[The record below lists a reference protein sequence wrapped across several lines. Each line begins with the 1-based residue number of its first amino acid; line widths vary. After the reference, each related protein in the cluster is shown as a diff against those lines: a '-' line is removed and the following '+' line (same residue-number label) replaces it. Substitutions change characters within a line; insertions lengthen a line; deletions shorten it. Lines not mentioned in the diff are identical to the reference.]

1 MGSLIIVLI
10 ILIIMSG
17 YFSST
22 ETAFSCLNKIRV
34 MNWANGGNKRAKLVL
49 KIANN
54 YDKLITNVLIGNN
67 IVNILATTIA
77 TIIFGQIWYN
87 DQSLAATM
95 TTVIM
100 TLVVLIFGEILPKT
114 MAKCFPEKYAMFS
127 APIIYGISFV
137 FYPLSLFFLLLQ
149 KLVKKIFRMPKESVT
164 NEELITIIN
173 EAENTGG
180 IDKENGEL
188 IRSAVEF
195 DDVVV
200 GKIFTPRVDITAVE
214 KSMSMD
220 EIFEIFKKSGF
231 SRLPVYENNIDNI
244 IGFIHEK
251 NFFLAKVENKP
262 NINDIIQPVLF
273 TQEQVK
279 VDDLLKH
286 LQKNK
291 SQIAIV
297 IDEFGGTDGLV
308 TMEDCIEELVGE
320 IYDESDKVEEPIQK
334 IDDKNFIVLGSV
346 ELETFFDLF
355 KIKADNLEEI
365 ESTTVGGWICEHLG
379 LLPNKGVSF
388 EYQNVKIEVYEN
400 VRHRIS
406 KVKVTKL

>member
-1 MGSLIIVLI
+1 MGSLVLVLCILI
-10 ILIIMSG
+10 ILSG
-17 YFSST
+17 YFSAT
-22 ETAFSCLNKIRV
+22 ETAFSCLNKIRII
-34 MNWANGGNKRAKLVL
+34 NWVNGGNKRAKLVL

-77 TIIFGQIWYN
+77 TIIFGQIWVN

-114 MAKCFPEKYAMFS
+114 IAKCFPEKFAMFS

-137 FYPLSLFFLLLQ
+137 FYPLSLFFLMLQ
-149 KLVKKIFRMPKESVT
+149 KVVKKIFRMPKESVT

-173 EAENTGG
+173 EAESTGG
-180 IDKENGEL
+180 IDKDNGEL
-188 IRSAVEF
+188 IRSAVQF

-214 KSMSMD
+214 KNMSMD
-220 EIFEIFKKSGF
+220 EIFNIFKKSGF
-231 SRLPVYENNIDNI
+231 SRLPVYDQNIDNV

-251 NFFLAKVENKP
+251 NFYLSKIENKP
-262 NINDIIQPVLF
+262 NILDIIQPVLF

-320 IYDESDKVEEPIQK
+320 IYDESDDVEEPIQK
-334 IDDKNFIVLGSV
+334 IDDKNFIVLGNA
-346 ELETFFDLF
+346 ELDNFFDLF
-355 KIKADNLEEI
+355 KIKVDNKDEI

-388 EYQNVKIEVYEN
+388 EYQNIKIEVTEN

>member
-320 IYDESDKVEEPIQK
+320 IYDESDNVEEPIQK

>member
-1 MGSLIIVLI
+1 
-10 ILIIMSG
+10 MSG

-320 IYDESDKVEEPIQK
+320 IYDESDNVEEPIQK

>member
-1 MGSLIIVLI
+1 
-10 ILIIMSG
+10 
-17 YFSST
+17 
-22 ETAFSCLNKIRV
+22 

>member
-1 MGSLIIVLI
+1 
-10 ILIIMSG
+10 MSG

-346 ELETFFDLF
+346 ELETFFDFF

>member
-1 MGSLIIVLI
+1 
-10 ILIIMSG
+10 MSG

-231 SRLPVYENNIDNI
+231 SRLPVYDKNIDNI